1 MSDREGIAEN
11 MTRRRLTPSAR
22 AAMLARQGGCCIVD
36 GCTETANLEEEHST
50 PFTWTGALPDQ
61 LMCETHHKE
70 KTRKDIKAISKVKRI
85 RKREAGETKTKRK
98 IQSPGFRKD
107 VRKKM
112 DGSVEK
118 KR

>member
-1 MSDREGIAEN
+1 MKAKRRDPTERVKREIRERQNNVCFLENCNEPIAVFEHW
-11 MTRRRLTPSAR
+11 TPVAMGNADYPDCGLCKGH
-22 AAMLARQGGCCIVD
+22 AA
-36 GCTETANLEEEHST
+36 
-50 PFTWTGALPDQ
+50 
-61 LMCETHHKE
+61 E
-70 KTRKDIKAISKVKRI
+70 KTKRDVANIAKVKRI

-112 DGSVEK
+112 DGTVEK

>member
-1 MSDREGIAEN
+1 VKAKRRDPTERVKREIRE
-11 MTRRRLTPSAR
+11 
-22 AAMLARQGGCCIVD
+22 RQGDVCF
-36 GCTETANLEEEHST
+36 LENCSEPIAVFEHWT
-50 PFTWTGALPDQ
+50 PVAMGNADYPDCG
-61 LMCETHHKE
+61 LCKGHAAE
-70 KTRKDIKAISKVKRI
+70 KTKRDVANIAKVKRI

-112 DGSVEK
+112 DGTVEK